1 MALHR
6 SAFIACFLLLTACSQ
21 AEDEACQVNSDCEDG
36 LVCSISGLRGTCR
49 PAEEIEE
56 DSGTP
61 DSGNEMVSPDAS
73 VRDGSVDVQDGSVDQ
88 QDGSTDSQDGS
99 VDAEV
104 DAATV
109 EPDGDA
115 G

>member
-6 SAFIACFLLLTACSQ
+6 SVFIACFFLLAACTQ
-21 AEDEACQVNSDCEDG
+21 AEDEACQVNNDCEDG
-36 LVCSISGLRGTCR
+36 LVCSISGLRGTCK

-61 DSGNEMVSPDAS
+61 DSGAERVSPDAS
-73 VRDGSVDVQDGSVDQ
+73 VRDGSID
-88 QDGSTDSQDGS
+88 T
-99 VDAEV
+99 EL
-104 DAATV
+104 DAAPV

>member
-61 DSGNEMVSPDAS
+61 DSGNDMVSPDAS
-73 VRDGSVDVQDGSVDQ
+73 VRDGSLDTQ
-88 QDGSTDSQDGS
+88 
-99 VDAEV
+99 DAEV
-104 DAATV
+104 DAAMV